1 MKYWWSVENSVA
13 WVSEYEIKLGNAG
26 VNRYSQ
32 RRVDLVDWDQLSD
45 MSGLR
50 IDLV

>member
-13 WVSEYEIKLGNAG
+13 WVSEYEISFGNAG
-26 VNRYSQ
+26 INKYSQ